1 MNEVAKNE
9 YELCRA
15 KARRKM
21 IEIANSLDE
30 KDMGKIEKEIKALK
44 NFIDM
49 IIKME
54 RHEMKI
60 SGISEAPAP
69 KKEKQNPQAKAE
81 EEITDINHLN
91 LLDALG
97 KQEYDFLK
105 FALQNIVKDTGEEK
119 TVLLE

>member
-30 KDMGKIEKEIKALK
+30 KDMDKIEKEMKALK

-54 RHEMKI
+54 KHEMKI
-60 SGISEAPAP
+60 SEIPTPKAP
-69 KKEKQNPQAKAE
+69 KTKPETKAE
-81 EEITDINHLN
+81 EEITDINHVN
-91 LLDALG
+91 LLDAIG
-97 KQEYDFLK
+97 KEEYDFLK
-105 FALQNIVKDTGEEK
+105 FAIQNIVKDTGEEK

>member
-21 IEIANSLDE
+21 IEIANSLDD
-30 KDMGKIEKEIKALK
+30 KVMDKIEREIKALK

-54 RHEMKI
+54 KHETKI
-60 SGISEAPAP
+60 SEIPTSKEPRP
-69 KKEKQNPQAKAE
+69 KPKTKQE
-81 EEITDINHLN
+81 EEITDINHIN
-91 LLDALG
+91 LLDAIG
-97 KQEYDFLK
+97 KEEYEFLK
-105 FALQNIVKDTGEEK
+105 FAIQNIVKDTGEEK

>member
-15 KARRKM
+15 KARKKM

-30 KDMGKIEKEIKALK
+30 KDMDKIEKQIKALK

-54 RHEMKI
+54 KHEMKI
-60 SGISEAPAP
+60 SEIPQV
-69 KKEKQNPQAKAE
+69 KKEKQKTEAKLE
-81 EEITDINHLN
+81 DEITDINHVN
-91 LLDALG
+91 LLDAIG
-97 KQEYDFLK
+97 KEEYEFLK
-105 FALQNIVKDTGEEK
+105 FAIQNIVKDTGEEK